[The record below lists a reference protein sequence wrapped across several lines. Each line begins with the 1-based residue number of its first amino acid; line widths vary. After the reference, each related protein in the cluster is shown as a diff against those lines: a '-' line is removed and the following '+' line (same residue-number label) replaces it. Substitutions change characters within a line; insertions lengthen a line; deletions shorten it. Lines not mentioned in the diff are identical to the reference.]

1 MKTQVFLPF
10 CLDSPTQTPHLS
22 YNEIHRLTFRQV
34 NTLCRNL
41 VQTCL
46 PSTLKVDIYAVPCV
60 SCDRQYFDETGAS
73 LAKRISQHQF
83 AVSRVHNNNASFCN
97 HWDTGNQMDW
107 SAARTV
113 FPSETVSF
121 ISINLVLWVFYH
133 THIYIYVCEWLI
145 SWQQIIFQKYMK
157 TNLWNILD
165 IKTSFTK
172 RFSYQ
177 RLIKKLTQGTRRLH
191 LPAANGRRNPLA
203 QLFRLERNTDFRQSN
218 RKWWKQSE
226 FRIRLV
232 FVFIFSFLLFLFF
245 LFFACLFFFFL
256 SISGWEGNECSK
268 KNFVGFWRVSDFHLT
283 HFVLYLLNKGRYLEY
298 LKVVHPVLTVLIP
311 DKV

>member
-60 SCDRQYFDETGAS
+60 SCDKQYFDETGAS

-83 AVSRVHNNNASFCN
+83 AVSRVHNNNAFCN

-133 THIYIYVCEWLI
+133 THIYTYMCVINFLTTNNFSKI
-145 SWQQIIFQKYMK
+145 SYENKSMKYIRHLHFLYKKIFLSK
-157 TNLWNILD
+157 TNQEAHAGDTEVALAGSQRAEKPPGSAVSSGAQHGFPAKQQEVMETIRISNTARFRVYFFLS
-165 IKTSFTK
+165 SFS
-172 RFSYQ
+172 F
-177 RLIKKLTQGTRRLH
+177 
-191 LPAANGRRNPLA
+191 LP
-203 QLFRLERNTDFRQSN
+203 LFRL
-218 RKWWKQSE
+218 
-226 FRIRLV
+226 
-232 FVFIFSFLLFLFF
+232 FVFLFPFH
-245 LFFACLFFFFL
+245 
-256 SISGWEGNECSK
+256 
-268 KNFVGFWRVSDFHLT
+268 FWLRG
-283 HFVLYLLNKGRYLEY
+283 K
-298 LKVVHPVLTVLIP
+298 
-311 DKV
+311 